1 MAKIPIGDTI
11 IKKVAGKEELKMKT
25 VKTAAQDH
33 QTMQNK
39 QEKTLVDRMIDY
51 MAKTEKKD
59 RAAS

>member
-1 MAKIPIGDTI
+1 
-11 IKKVAGKEELKMKT
+11 MKT
-25 VKTAAQDH
+25 VKTVAQDH